1 MEAQGVLSVLRAA
14 SIPKGRWACPC
25 RCCGSWRSRLAGT
38 IWRGISARA
47 LVPANS
53 MRVSQIPFRRGG
65 AETRRKTRRGR
76 EIESFLFPGFERG
89 GSGDTRW
96 QRGIR
101 VMTHDSLEAL
111 RLTCGRVP
119 SRIRPEHGE
128 EGRELGT
135 AADRKAPSQ
144 VVREG
149 HRHGAGDWQSGFPR
163 RALGGQ
169 RRPARTAPY

>member
-47 LVPANS
+47 LAPANS
-53 MRVSQIPFRRGG
+53 MRVSRIPFRRGA

-96 QRGIR
+96 QRETR
-101 VMTHDSLEAL
+101 VMTHDSMEAL
-111 RLTCGRVP
+111 RLTCGRVHAEFSAGSAFDP
-119 SRIRPEHGE
+119 P
-128 EGRELGT
+128 
-135 AADRKAPSQ
+135 AAPCGVDT
-144 VVREG
+144 G
-149 HRHGAGDWQSGFPR
+149 I
-163 RALGGQ
+163 
-169 RRPARTAPY
+169 